1 MDIKT
6 SKTIYRKDYTPS
18 SYLVESIDLLFRL
31 NPGRTEVEATSVFN
45 ANIGHGAERIPLC
58 LNGERLT
65 LKALEM
71 DGRSLL
77 PAQYRVEEKR
87 LVIHD
92 PPQRFTLKV
101 TTEISPEDNTALSG
115 LYKSGSTYCTQ
126 CEAEG
131 FRRITYSLDRPDVL
145 AVFTTRIEAGKKLYP
160 VLLSNGNCVEQGD
173 LPEERH
179 YSLWRDPYPKPTYL
193 FALVAGDLACVE
205 DSHIS
210 ASGRNIPL
218 QIYVEHQ
225 NRKKCEHALVSLKK
239 AMAWDEKK
247 FGLEY
252 DLKKYMIVA
261 VDDFNMG
268 AMENKGLNIFNSK
281 YVLASPQTATDL
293 DYLGIEGVI
302 AHEYFHNWTGNR
314 VTCRDW
320 FQLSL
325 KEGLTVYR
333 DQEFSADMNSRA
345 VQRIDDVKLLLNHQF
360 REDNGPMAHP
370 VRPDSYVEINNFYT
384 VTVYNKGAELVRM
397 LEKILGWENF
407 RRGMD
412 LYFERHD
419 GQAVTCDD
427 FVAAM
432 ADASGEDLRQ
442 FCRWYSQAGTPV
454 LEVAQKW
461 DKKTGI
467 YTLIVTQKCPPS
479 PGQPHK
485 KPFHIPV
492 EIGIIGENEQSG
504 QAPSGRLHSETHLLE
519 LHKEVER
526 FTFASWKDKPVLSF
540 LRDFSAPV
548 KIRPFHS
555 REELC
560 FLMVNDDNLFNRWQA
575 SYTLVTNSI
584 LDVVSMLV
592 RELAP
597 SVDEMIKEA
606 FATCFHDR
614 TDLALNALMLTL
626 PAETSVAQ
634 RMETVEPNLLHRAVL
649 FVSEE
654 LARHYHQELWDTFN
668 RYNGYSSR
676 YSLAPEE
683 IGRRNLKNRCL
694 SYLMTPT
701 LYDDQA
707 MDVCLRQLRQHDN
720 MSDVVAALSALA
732 HIDTAASTDAFAEF
746 YERWKN
752 DALVMDKWLAMQ
764 ASSSLEN
771 TLDSVKSLME
781 HPAFSK
787 EKPNKVRALIGTF
800 ASQNHARFHNESGA
814 GYRFLTEN
822 ILAIDCFNPQ
832 IAARL
837 MIPFTSYRRY
847 SQKYRVMMEEQIRF
861 IASQRGLSD
870 DVYEIAEKSL
880 V

>member
-1 MDIKT
+1 MDIQT

-18 SYLVESIDLLFRL
+18 PYLVESIDLLFRL
-31 NPGRTEVEATSVFN
+31 NPRGTEVVATSVFY
-45 ANIGHGAERIPLC
+45 ANVEHGAERGPLR

-71 DGRSLL
+71 DDRSLL
-77 PAQYRVEEKR
+77 LAQYRVEEKI

-145 AVFTTRIEAGKKLYP
+145 AVFTTRIEAEKKLYP

-173 LPEERH
+173 LPEGRH
-179 YSLWRDPYPKPTYL
+179 YSLWHDPYPKPTYL
-193 FALVAGDLACVE
+193 FALVAGDLACIE
-205 DSHIS
+205 DSHVS

-225 NRKKCEHALVSLKK
+225 NRNKCEHALSSLKK

-252 DLKKYMIVA
+252 DLEKYMIVA

-281 YVLASPQTATDL
+281 YVLALPETATDL

-333 DQEFSADMNSRA
+333 DQEFSAEMNSRA

-384 VTVYNKGAELVRM
+384 VTVYNKGAEIVRM
-397 LEKILGWENF
+397 LEKILGWEDF

-432 ADASGEDLRQ
+432 ADASGKDLRQ

-454 LEVAQKW
+454 LEVSQKW
-461 DKKTGI
+461 EEETGV
-467 YTLIVTQKCPPS
+467 YTLTVTQQCPPT

-485 KPFHIPV
+485 KPFHVPV
-492 EIGIIGENEQSG
+492 EIGLIGENKQSSET
-504 QAPSGRLHSETHLLE
+504 PSGRIRSEAHLLE
-519 LHKEVER
+519 LHEDVER
-526 FTFASWKDKPVLSF
+526 FTFTSWKNKPVLSF

-575 SYTLVTNSI
+575 SYTLVTDTV
-584 LDVVSMLV
+584 LDVVSMLE
-592 RELAP
+592 RDLSP
-597 SVDEMIKEA
+597 TVDEMIQEA
-606 FATCFHDR
+606 FATCFHDH

-626 PAETSVAQ
+626 PAETSIAQ

-649 FVSEE
+649 FVSED
-654 LARHYHQELWDTFN
+654 LAGRYRQELWDTFN
-668 RYNGYSSR
+668 RCDCHRR

-701 LYDDQA
+701 LYDDKA
-707 MDVCLRQLRQHDN
+707 MDVCLRQLRQRNN
-720 MSDVVAALSALA
+720 MSDVVTALSALA
-732 HIDTAASTDAFAEF
+732 HIDTAASRDAFTEF
-746 YERWKN
+746 YQRWKN
-752 DALVMDKWLAMQ
+752 DALVIDKWLAIQ

-771 TLDSVKSLME
+771 TLDSVKGLMK
-781 HPAFSK
+781 HPAFSM
-787 EKPNKVRALIGTF
+787 EKPNKVRALVGTF
-800 ASQNHARFHNESGA
+800 TSQNHARFHDESGA

-822 ILAIDCFNPQ
+822 ILAIDRLNPQ

-837 MIPFTSYRRY
+837 MTPFTSYRRY
-847 SQKYRVMMEEQIRF
+847 AQKYRVMMEEQIGF
-861 IASQRGLSD
+861 IVSQRGLSD
-870 DVYEIAEKSL
+870 DVYEIGEKCL
-880 V
+880 A

>member
-1 MDIKT
+1 MDKQT
-6 SKTIYRKDYTPS
+6 QKTIYRKDYQPPS
-18 SYLVESIDLLFRL
+18 HLVESIDLLFRL
-31 NPGRTEVEATSVFN
+31 DSEDTEVVATTVFY
-45 ANIGHGAERIPLC
+45 ANPEYGPEKLPLR
-58 LNGERLT
+58 LNGEQLT
-65 LKALEM
+65 LKALEI
-71 DGRSLL
+71 DGRPPQSG
-77 PAQYRVEEKR
+77 QYSVDEKF

-92 PPQRFTLKV
+92 PPERFALKIS
-101 TTEISPEDNTALSG
+101 TAISPEKNTALSG
-115 LYKSGSTYCTQ
+115 LYMSGSTYCTQ

-145 AVFTTRIEAGKKLYP
+145 ALFTTRIEAGQALCP
-160 VLLSNGNCVEQGD
+160 VLLSNGNCVDQGD
-173 LPEERH
+173 LPAGRH

-205 DSHIS
+205 DSYAS
-210 ASGRNIPL
+210 ASGRHIPL
-218 QIYVEHQ
+218 QIYVEHR
-225 NRKKCEHALVSLKK
+225 NRNRCRHALASLKK

-252 DLKKYMIVA
+252 DLEKYMIVA

-281 YVLASPQTATDL
+281 YVLALPESATDQ

-345 VQRIDDVKLLLNHQF
+345 VQRIDDVKILLNHQF
-360 REDNGPMAHP
+360 REDSGPMAHP

-384 VTVYNKGAELVRM
+384 VTVYNKGAEVIRM
-397 LEKILGWENF
+397 LEKILGWEHF

-412 LYFERHD
+412 LYFARHD

-427 FVAAM
+427 FIAAM
-432 ADASGEDLRQ
+432 AEASGADLQQ
-442 FCRWYSQAGTPV
+442 FSRWYAQAGTPE
-454 LEVAQKW
+454 LQVAQDWNKS
-461 DKKTGI
+461 KGV
-467 YTLIVTQKCPPS
+467 YTLTITQHCPAT

-492 EIGIIGENEQSG
+492 EIGLIGEKEQAADISSG
-504 QAPSGRLHSETHLLE
+504 QLCSESRQLQLHEKTE
-519 LHKEVER
+519 K
-526 FTFASWKDKPVLSF
+526 FIFPSWKSKPVLSF

-548 KIRPFHS
+548 KVRRFHS

-575 SYTLVTNSI
+575 SYALVTDTV
-584 LDVVSMLV
+584 LEAVSMLKRNLSPV
-592 RELAP
+592 VHET
-597 SVDEMIKEA
+597 IKTSYA
-606 FATCFHDR
+606 VCFRDHR
-614 TDLALNALMLTL
+614 DLALNALMLTL
-626 PAETSVAQ
+626 PSETYLAQ
-634 RMETVEPNLLHRAVL
+634 LMEAIEPNLLHRAVV
-649 FVSEE
+649 FVKEE
-654 LARHYHQELWDTFN
+654 LARHYRQEFWDTFH
-668 RYNGYSSR
+668 RCDDYRS

-683 IGRRNLKNRCL
+683 IGKRNLKNRCL

-701 LYDDQA
+701 LYDEQA
-707 MDVCLRQLRQHDN
+707 MNLCLRQFRQHTN
-720 MSDVVAALSALA
+720 MTDVVAALSALA
-732 HIDTAASTDAFAEF
+732 HIDTAASRDAFDRF
-746 YERWKN
+746 YERWKD
-752 DALVMDKWLAMQ
+752 DALVIDKWLALQ

-771 TLDSVKSLME
+771 TLDTVKGLMG
-781 HPAFSK
+781 HPAFSM

-800 ASQNHARFHNESGA
+800 TSQNHARFHDESGA

-822 ILAIDCFNPQ
+822 ILALDRLNPQ

-837 MIPFTSYRRY
+837 MTPYISYRRY
-847 SQKYRVMMEEQIRF
+847 CQKHQVMMEEQIRF
-861 IASQRGLSD
+861 IASQQDLSA
-870 DVYEIAEKSL
+870 DVYEIVEKCL
-880 V
+880 A